1 MTANTLKITFKQRE
15 AHRDAAEKRLRRAEA
30 GETGET
36 IQQDARFVL
45 NFEEYGDVEQLMRER
60 NLKLI
65 EAIVEH
71 QPESIQDAATAVD
84 RDYRDV
90 HRNLEEL
97 EALGVVEFEA
107 DGQRKK
113 PQLREGTENVD
124 FSFQFPL
131 RTAADA
137 GASAD

>member
-1 MTANTLKITFKQRE
+1 MTDDTLKITFKQRE
-15 AHRDAAEKRLRRAEA
+15 DHRDAAQQRLQRATA
-30 GETGET
+30 GETGEA
-36 IQQDARFVL
+36 IEQDARFIL
-45 NFEEYGDVEQLMRER
+45 NFEEYHDVERLMRER

-65 EAIVEH
+65 EAIVTH
-71 QPESIQDAATAVD
+71 RPDSIQATAAAVD

-97 EALGVVEFEA
+97 ESLGVIEFETE
-107 DGQRKK
+107 GQRKK
-113 PQLREGTENVD
+113 PRLRKGAQNID

-131 RTAADA
+131 RSKADA